1 VIVPLQFETEFAQDR
16 EDCGKAAKG
25 FPVGVAPGGGGD
37 GRMGDPPFRVYGE
50 QSPERRAVHDS
61 QIGPVPNV
69 MGKVVHIDGFCIQWG
84 GPSRK

>member
-37 GRMGDPPFRVYGE
+37 GRMGTHPSAFTVN
-50 QSPERRAVHDS
+50 SLLSAVR
-61 QIGPVPNV
+61 
-69 MGKVVHIDGFCIQWG
+69 FTT
-84 GPSRK
+84 RKSVQFPM